1 MGKGRNILKFDL
13 DKIQRKIQPF
23 VNAEVA
29 GMLQQ
34 EQEVVA
40 AWNVFIARGSSEEED
55 SQMMQN
61 ANAGSLA
68 WDYNKVLPLD
78 QEKKILF
85 ETNYM
90 NYFMK
95 NYLKQFITMKLPS
108 VQEDAAVFDLA
119 EAKQAKAQKFMDD
132 NKLS

>member
-1 MGKGRNILKFDL
+1 
-13 DKIQRKIQPF
+13 
-23 VNAEVA
+23 
-29 GMLQQ
+29 MLQQ

-40 AWNVFIARGSSEEED
+40 AWNLFIARGSSEEED
-55 SQMMQN
+55 AQMMQN

-108 VQEDAAVFDLA
+108 VEEDAAVFDL
-119 EAKQAKAQKFMDD
+119 EQAKQAKADKFLQD